1 MEAILTRFLHAEIC
15 LVKISTNFID
25 YVIVKNIID
34 LETHHPPMTYGD
46 GDQGYRAGRAGD
58 RPAAAAA

>member
-1 MEAILTRFLHAEIC
+1 MFGKNKHKFHGL
-15 LVKISTNFID
+15 
-25 YVIVKNIID
+25 IVKNIID